1 MLKQP
6 DEERKPAVSEAT
18 SVVEEVKSQEDEAP
32 DDRHIRSH
40 GEIQGTYRD
49 SHQMVIDEISR
60 PSEGVSG
67 EKVRRRTVYSGYQPK
82 DSDAK
87 PIEASAKPSKSQGLQ
102 GGEMVKEIIH
112 DIKATEAEA
121 HRIVEEAKRAKA
133 DAISKAREEA
143 KKMLE
148 QAHKQGEQM
157 IKDELAKASEEV
169 SRRVAQI
176 GEREAKET
184 EVINAKAKPKVGKA
198 IELVLSKVLS

>member
-6 DEERKPAVSEAT
+6 GEERRSAVSQAT
-18 SVVEEVKSQEDEAP
+18 SLVEEAKSKEVRAQPEH
-32 DDRHIRSH
+32 RIRSE
-40 GEIQGTYRD
+40 GKIERTYRN
-49 SHQMVIDEISR
+49 SQQMVSDEVSG
-60 PSEGVSG
+60 PSEGLSIKQAAREIVDS
-67 EKVRRRTVYSGYQPK
+67 SYQLK
-82 DSDAK
+82 ASDAK
-87 PIEASAKPSKSQGLQ
+87 PTEALAKPAKKQGSQ

-143 KKMLE
+143 RKMLE
-148 QAHKQGEQM
+148 QAHRQGEQM

-184 EVINAKAKPKVGKA
+184 EAIKAKAKPKVGKA
-198 IELVLSKVLS
+198 VELVLSKILK